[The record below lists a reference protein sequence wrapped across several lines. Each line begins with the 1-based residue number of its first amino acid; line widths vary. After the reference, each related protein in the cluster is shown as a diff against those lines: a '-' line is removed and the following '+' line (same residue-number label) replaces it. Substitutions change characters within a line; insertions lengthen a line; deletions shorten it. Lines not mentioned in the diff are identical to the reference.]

1 MRVLCR
7 DHGWTTDGKTV
18 KLPAPG
24 DRYSRL
30 LFSEKLSY
38 CLNFD
43 LMTHEITYILQDNV
57 SVY

>member
-24 DRYSRL
+24 DRCPRL
-30 LFSEKLSY
+30 SSLVTNSHSFFSSEIESIVGNINDCKL
-38 CLNFD
+38 
-43 LMTHEITYILQDNV
+43 
-57 SVY
+57 